1 MLENEI
7 MPNWLVKRVDL
18 SPERVA
24 LITEEA
30 TWTFSELHKFSV
42 SAANKLSALGV
53 KQGDHVAV
61 LIGNC
66 KEFLFLLHGLEYI
79 GAVAVLLNTKLTS
92 HEISW
97 QLENSESKLVLFD
110 DVFREK
116 LENAP
121 KTVKQLSLAMFING
135 EEGKAEIRSEY
146 NLNEVHTIIYTSGTT
161 GNPKG
166 VMLSYGNHW
175 WNAVSSSLNLG
186 LHADD
191 CWLCATPLFHVSG
204 LSILMKSVFYGM
216 PVFLVEK
223 FDPAK
228 VNAAI
233 ENDHVTHVSVV
244 SQMLIRL
251 VADLGE
257 RVYPKSFR
265 CVLLGGGPAPKPL
278 LEVCKEKGIPV
289 YQSYGM
295 TETASQIATLSTE
308 YMLSKLGSA
317 GKPLFPAQLRI
328 EKDGQE
334 QSANEAGEIVVKG
347 PVVTKG
353 YWQNEEATEKS
364 IVKGWLYTGDIGYL
378 DEDGFLYVLDRR
390 NDLIISGG
398 ENIYPAEIEA
408 VILSHQ
414 GIEEAGVVGKS
425 DEKWGQVPV
434 AFIKTWD
441 GETVTKE
448 EILNLC
454 KERLAK
460 YKVPVDVIFV
470 EDGLPRNASNKLL
483 RKELRKLLD

>member
-1 MLENEI
+1 
-7 MPNWLVKRVDL
+7 MPNWLAKRSSL
-18 SPERVA
+18 SPDRKA
-24 LITEEA
+24 LITEHHS
-30 TWTFSELHKFSV
+30 WTFLELHKLAV
-42 SAANKLSALGV
+42 QAANKWSALGI
-53 KQGDHVAV
+53 KEGDHVAI
-61 LIGNC
+61 LMGNR
-66 KEFLFLLHGLEYI
+66 KEFFFLLHGLEYI

-97 QLENSESKLVLFD
+97 QLENSESKIVLFD
-110 DVFREK
+110 DAFLEK

-121 KTVKQLSLAMFING
+121 KTVKQLSLAEFIKV
-135 EEGKAEIRSEY
+135 EEGKAEIRTEY
-146 NLNEVHTIIYTSGTT
+146 DLNEVHTIIYTSGTT

-166 VMLSYGNHW
+166 VLLSYGNHW

-186 LHADD
+186 LHMDD
-191 CWLCATPLFHVSG
+191 CWLCVTPLFHVSG

-216 PVFLVEK
+216 PIYLVEK

-228 VNAAI
+228 VNMAI
-233 ENDHVTHVSVV
+233 ENYHVTHISVV
-244 SQMLIRL
+244 SQMLVRL

-265 CVLLGGGPAPKPL
+265 CALLGGGPAPKPL
-278 LEVCKEKGIPV
+278 LEICKEKGIPV

-295 TETASQIATLSTE
+295 TETSSQIATLSTE

-317 GKPLFPAQLRI
+317 GKSLFPAQLRI
-328 EKDGQE
+328 EKDGKE

-353 YWQNEEATEKS
+353 YWKNEEATEKS
-364 IVKGWLYTGDIGYL
+364 IVNAWLYTGDIGYL

-408 VILSHQ
+408 VILSHSA
-414 GIEEAGVVGKS
+414 IEEAGVVGQS
-425 DEKWGQVPV
+425 DEKWGQVPI
-434 AFIKTWD
+434 AFVKTWD
-441 GETVTKE
+441 GEMVTKE
-448 EILNLC
+448 EILSLC

-470 EDGLPRNASNKLL
+470 EDGLPRNASNKLM

>member
-1 MLENEI
+1 MASET
-7 MPNWLVKRVDL
+7 MPNWLVKRADL

-24 LITEEA
+24 LITDDV
-30 TWTFSELHKFSV
+30 TWTFSNLHKFSV

-53 KQGDHVAV
+53 KAGDHVAV
-61 LIGNC
+61 LMGNRM
-66 KEFLFLLHGLEYI
+66 EFLSLMHGLEYI
-79 GAVAVLLNTKLTS
+79 GAVAVLLNTKLTA

-97 QLENSESKLVLFD
+97 QLKNSESKLVLFD
-110 DVFREK
+110 DLFLEK
-116 LENAP
+116 LDNTP
-121 KTVKQLSLAMFING
+121 KTVQQLTLAEFINV
-135 EEGKAEIRSEY
+135 EEGKAEIRTEY
-146 NLNEVHTIIYTSGTT
+146 GLNEVHSIIYTSGTT

-175 WNAVSSSLNLG
+175 WNAISSSLNLG
-186 LHADD
+186 LHTDD

-216 PVFLVEK
+216 PVFLIEK
-223 FDPAK
+223 FEPSK

-233 ENDHVTHVSVV
+233 EKYHVTHISVV
-244 SQMLIRL
+244 SQMLVRL
-251 VADLGE
+251 VAALGE
-257 RVYPKSFR
+257 RMYPKSFR

-289 YQSYGM
+289 YSSYGM

-334 QSANEAGEIVVKG
+334 QTANEAGEIVVKG

-353 YWQNEEATEKS
+353 YWKNEEATEKS
-364 IVKGWLYTGDIGYL
+364 IVNGWLYTGDIGYL
-378 DEDGFLYVLDRR
+378 DGDGFLYVLDRR

-414 GIEEAGVVGKS
+414 VIEEAGVVGKS

-434 AFIKTWD
+434 AFVKTWD

-448 EILNLC
+448 EILSLC

-470 EDGLPRNASNKLL
+470 EEGLPRNASNKLM
-483 RKELRKLLD
+483 RKELRKLLK